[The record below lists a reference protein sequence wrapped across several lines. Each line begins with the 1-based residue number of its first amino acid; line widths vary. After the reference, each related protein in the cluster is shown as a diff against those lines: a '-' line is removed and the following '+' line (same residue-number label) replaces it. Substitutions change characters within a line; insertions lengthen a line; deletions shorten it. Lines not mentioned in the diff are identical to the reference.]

1 MRFDKD
7 SLKLN
12 KSSSVNPYLLV
23 AVGGALGSVAR
34 YGTGV
39 LVGKGWDSTFP
50 LATMLINI
58 AGSLAMG
65 LFIGYITRTTP
76 TWQADARLFVA
87 VGIFGGFTTFSSFS
101 LDTIAMLERG
111 EIGPALLYVI
121 GSVVV
126 GIAALYGGLLVVRGG
141 A

>member
-1 MRFDKD
+1 M
-7 SLKLN
+7 
-12 KSSSVNPYLLV
+12 NPYLFV
-23 AVGGALGSVAR
+23 AAGGALGSVAR

-39 LVGKGWDSTFP
+39 LVGKAWDATFP

-65 LFIGYITRTTP
+65 LFIGYLVRTTQS
-76 TWQADARLFVA
+76 WQGDARLFVA

-101 LDTIAMLERG
+101 LDAISMLERG
-111 EIGPALLYVI
+111 EIGLALLYMLV
-121 GSVVV
+121 SVLV
-126 GIAALYGGLLVVRGG
+126 GIGALYGGLLLVRGH